1 MSELTL
7 DTAVAPGIA
16 SSRRPGRTAILAAAV
31 ILVAAVAALFPTALA
46 THDPSATDPSIRL
59 TGPRGSHWFGT
70 DHLGRDVYSRVI
82 HAAGLSLSATLI
94 AVGLALVVGSII
106 GLVAATTVPIVESTL
121 MRGVDVL
128 LSIPAL
134 VLALAIITALGFGTV
149 NVAVAVGI
157 SLIANFARVMHGEAL
172 RVRNDL
178 YVEAARLSGVRWP
191 RVIARHVVPNAFGP
205 VGALAVAEFGMA
217 ILSIS
222 ALSFL
227 GFGATP
233 PTPEWGSLISEGR
246 NYLASSWWIST
257 LPGAVIVAIVLAT
270 HRLSRIVTDRE
281 DAP

>member
-1 MSELTL
+1 M
-7 DTAVAPGIA
+7 
-16 SSRRPGRTAILAAAV
+16 
-31 ILVAAVAALFPTALA
+31 
-46 THDPSATDPSIRL
+46 
-59 TGPRGSHWFGT
+59 
-70 DHLGRDVYSRVI
+70 
-82 HAAGLSLSATLI
+82 
-94 AVGLALVVGSII
+94 
-106 GLVAATTVPIVESTL
+106 
-121 MRGVDVL
+121 
-128 LSIPAL
+128 
-134 VLALAIITALGFGTV
+134 
-149 NVAVAVGI
+149 GI
-157 SLIANFARVMHGEAL
+157 SLIANFSRVMHGEAL

-246 NYLASSWWIST
+246 NYLASFWWIST
-257 LPGAVIVAIVLAT
+257 LPGAVIVAVVLAT
-270 HRLSRIVTDRE
+270 HRLSRMVTDRE